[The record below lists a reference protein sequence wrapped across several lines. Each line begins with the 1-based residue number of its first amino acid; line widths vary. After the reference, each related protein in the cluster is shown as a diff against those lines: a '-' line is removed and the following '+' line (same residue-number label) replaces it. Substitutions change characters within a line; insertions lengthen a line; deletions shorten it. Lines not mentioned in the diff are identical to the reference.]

1 MAKNIG
7 MEEPAIVR
15 LGRRERKNWNGNAG
29 RLRRGTARLATMR
42 ILAGR
47 LRTRS
52 GGVASCWV
60 GMDRGFARSTGRGE
74 NVGAPTLKVILEGC
88 GPAR

>member
-15 LGRRERKNWNGNAG
+15 LGRREPKSWNGNAG

-42 ILAGR
+42 ILAG
-47 LRTRS
+47 
-52 GGVASCWV
+52 
-60 GMDRGFARSTGRGE
+60 
-74 NVGAPTLKVILEGC
+74 
-88 GPAR
+88 